1 MLLCI
6 PLHLYIIQVLEC
18 PICNEQYGTEYD
30 TTPRV
35 LRCGH
40 TYCTKCLAQ
49 LVSIHAG
56 KRYGVKCA
64 FCSSLHELSRPDP
77 KLIPINHAV
86 LEIIK
91 ISDSKRVDT
100 KAVGPQCEYNGP
112 RCEEGAKW
120 VCFDCNPTKNNTLF
134 CSTCI
139 KTEHYRGF
147 EPVTRHRRMLM
158 AEVNN
163 PHTAYCLYH
172 PLILTTLY
180 SIKLQQFACS
190 ECESSRPEFADTR
203 DQFEPVS
210 EAVQT
215 LRSQAK
221 RMVKYSQ
228 EILAK
233 LNVTLGS
240 ISANNA
246 ELGPTV
252 EQTKNEIQQ
261 KFSEIRE
268 IIQERQM
275 TLMKH
280 VQAEVC
286 ARERERVGHSV
297 LVTVCVCVN
306 MLVAGERK
314 RRESGDRVSAKACV
328 CKGYHPYHKFQVSF
342 LADLENLHAEACT
355 FIKLT
360 SF

>member
-203 DQFEPVS
+203 DQFKPVS
-210 EAVQT
+210 DAVQT

-297 LVTVCVCVN
+297 LVTVCVCV
-306 MLVAGERK
+306 
-314 RRESGDRVSAKACV
+314 
-328 CKGYHPYHKFQVSF
+328 
-342 LADLENLHAEACT
+342 
-355 FIKLT
+355 
-360 SF
+360 